1 MNQTPTSNQGGDD
14 DRGPSGEGAPSFARD
29 TQGETGNPYYGARRV
44 QEDPDLDADAPVL
57 RSSDVQRLN
66 RKALLFLAG
75 IVALLV
81 VMTFWLLNRA
91 GDDEPQAP
99 RQERQ
104 QAVVVPELP
113 QQNPLPPVPPAGGQA

>member
-81 VMTFWLLNRA
+81 VMTFWLLNQTDQRKVLT
-91 GDDEPQAP
+91 DLKKRVFTEPKK
-99 RQERQ
+99 
-104 QAVVVPELP
+104 
-113 QQNPLPPVPPAGGQA
+113 PAKG